1 MSDNDNTTTP
11 RKVSFEPMVKVKLIP
26 HLNDISNKRWKK
38 LWYSQKEITKMI
50 EHDQHQLITAALSSS
65 TTSLTLPNVATTSKF
80 ITTTNNDKQSETK
93 RYNKRNSL
101 KSSSNSSCLKDN
113 NNRHNSNRKL
123 FKLNHNFF
131 PLSLLSSTTRSLSL
145 STIFARSSSQKI
157 LNSSRVGGLA
167 QQSRGNCSR

>member
-1 MSDNDNTTTP
+1 MSDNNDTTTAS

-93 RYNKRNSL
+93 RYKRNSL
-101 KSSSNSSCLKDN
+101 RGSNSSSLIKDN